1 MCIREFP
8 QIPQVQVNTFCQLYS
23 AERASRST
31 ITITNDVRFN
41 VPTLSHS
48 ADSGGLFVRLLLRL
62 LSELLCCCFVLGLFG
77 LWDFCFIFF
86 LLLVTVVVIV
96 VVLLSLGFVLL
107 FLWLVGGGG
116 GGVGSLLLLLFR
128 FCFSVCFC
136 SALEVCGEMEQKK
149 PSLWC

>member
-1 MCIREFP
+1 MVAC
-8 QIPQVQVNTFCQLYS
+8 
-23 AERASRST
+23 
-31 ITITNDVRFN
+31 
-41 VPTLSHS
+41 
-48 ADSGGLFVRLLLRL
+48 LFVCYFVCSLN
-62 LSELLCCCFVLGLFG
+62 CFVVVLFWVCLVFG
-77 LWDFCFIFF
+77 IFVSFFFFF

-116 GGVGSLLLLLFR
+116 EGVGGLLLLLFR

-149 PSLWC
+149 PSLWCRVATDTSVMDHIEISPPPPRDFIT